1 MIKTRY
7 KKAANAQARILD
19 AAENLFARLGY
30 EATTTRRITA
40 LAGVRSASVNY
51 YFATKH
57 DLAIAVVDRRFDELR
72 LLREKRLG
80 AIKPEAASGQK
91 LLGIVEAFILPIAEK
106 TQTDPEG
113 WGNYNRIVAQL
124 AASGEWNKD
133 PYLQKVNDS
142 ARRFI
147 TAFREAFPNSP
158 SHSEYKAYQFMLGAV
173 LIAFASDG
181 SDRALQNSQK
191 PLPPTSSSPED
202 LVDFLVAGLGYILDK

>member
-1 MIKTRY
+1 M
-7 KKAANAQARILD
+7 
-19 AAENLFARLGY
+19 
-30 EATTTRRITA
+30 
-40 LAGVRSASVNY
+40 
-51 YFATKH
+51 
-57 DLAIAVVDRRFDELR
+57 VDRRFDELR

-113 WGNYNRIVAQL
+113 WGNYNRIMAHL